1 MFFSRFDKRV
11 LFQKRWNYRLE
22 GLAQKWADRC
32 KFEHPDTSKF
42 PDYKG
47 VGQNIAMSSGKP
59 TMDGLAAA
67 WYNEVKYYT
76 YANNSCAPKKMCGHY
91 TQVLPFNFLF
101 TPLLFKTC
109 LKNTFYVKMVW
120 ANTEKIGCAMT
131 KCSGN
136 YLLVCQYEPQ
146 YV

>member
-1 MFFSRFDKRV
+1 MLFSRFDKRV
-11 LFQKRWNYRLE
+11 LFPKRWDSRLE
-22 GLAQKWADRC
+22 QLAQRWADRC

-42 PDYKG
+42 PDYRG

-91 TQVLPFNFLF
+91 TQVCE
-101 TPLLFKTC
+101 LLFNPDTC
-109 LKNTFYVKMVW
+109 YIWLKKQHFDVQMVW

-146 YV
+146 